1 MRPRDRKTVNK
12 DICKYLQKKFLIFA
26 PNKSIICNRCR
37 HVYRKERSKTARIQ
51 QRMQLSHTD
60 SDYDFQ
66 HQETLQT
73 SKKISNKDYSTIH
86 SFTNFINSKEPCI
99 LFHLYKTWPK
109 LVGVLS
115 KSRLSV
121 FVEKIYRLQKETD
134 VAQIILKVESLLQ
147 KSFKI

>member
-1 MRPRDRKTVNK
+1 MRQRDRKTVNK

-37 HVYRKERSKTARIQ
+37 HVYRKERSKTASIQ

-73 SKKISNKDYSTIH
+73 SKKSATKTTPPFIHLPISSTVKSHAYCFICIRPGLNWLECYQNLDFLCLLKKYTDYRR
-86 SFTNFINSKEPCI
+86 KQMLP
-99 LFHLYKTWPK
+99 
-109 LVGVLS
+109 
-115 KSRLSV
+115 
-121 FVEKIYRLQKETD
+121 
-134 VAQIILKVESLLQ
+134 
-147 KSFKI
+147 KSF